1 MIYFSVHD
9 WQKNALAQSRL
20 LLSQIELGLEKEATQ
35 LPLYIP
41 ICVGMGIAAWFTL
54 GSENWPYIIFPALI
68 LIAVGLSAKLK
79 FRLNLVTLMV
89 GLSVIIGWSAISI
102 RSYSIAAPILE
113 KPWIGHIYGRI
124 DRIEKLPARSIV
136 RLILETEG
144 QQSLPEKI
152 RINLSNAQYDDA
164 FTIGSILKAKVR
176 LLPPAGPAVP
186 GAYDFAQRAWFDS
199 LGATGSALGE
209 VTMVNAAQSNVTIS
223 NIRDQIATQVRA
235 KIKGR
240 AGAIGATLASGDR
253 GAIAMED
260 AEAMRRSGMAHLLA
274 ISGLHVTAVVM
285 MSFFIIAKIL
295 SLFPSFA
302 LRHRVPIFA
311 ASIAALIAIF
321 YTILTGMQVP
331 TIRACIAA
339 CLVLAALIMGRDPLT
354 LRLVAFGALFILLIM
369 PEVLVG
375 PSFQLSFAAVAT
387 IITLHETTFMQKLV
401 HRREEIWLK
410 ALGRFLLS
418 LFITGLFI
426 EIALAPIALY
436 HFQKTG
442 IYGALANMLA
452 IPLTTFIIIPS
463 GIAAFVFDMVGLGTF
478 FWWIC
483 GQSIEI
489 ILTLAHYVSNLP
501 AAITTVATID
511 ITHYAIIIIS
521 GLAIMI
527 VKSNYKLLA
536 LGPLA
541 IAFFFLLRTPSPDI
555 VITGDG
561 QHLAVKKAG
570 GRGKEDAMLLLR
582 TRAGRYIRELLN
594 ENAGFDGEASDIA
607 NWPGAQCSP
616 DICIIA
622 LEKEQGASKQS
633 ESEQRGSKQGG
644 SKQRNN
650 EQGPWTILATTSNH
664 FVPRLELAAACKRV
678 DIAISNRYL
687 PYDCK
692 PKRLKIDR
700 AFHDKSGG
708 VAIYL
713 SSGRI
718 RNVASENGHL
728 PWSEYNE
735 NRPTTYPPQK

>member
-1 MIYFSVHD
+1 MASFSTYDV
-9 WQKNALAQSRL
+9 QKTILAQPSLIANRM
-20 LLSQIELGLEKEATQ
+20 ELWLEKEAVQ

-41 ICVGMGIAAWFTL
+41 IFVGIGIAAWFIL
-54 GSENWPYIIFPALI
+54 GANNWHYIIIPSII
-68 LIAVGLSAKLK
+68 LSGIGLAAKLK
-79 FRLNLVTLMV
+79 SRLSLVALMI
-89 GLSVIIGWSAISI
+89 GLSIIVGWSAISL
-102 RSYSIAAPILE
+102 RSYTISSPILE
-113 KPWIGHIYGRI
+113 KPWVGHIYGRI
-124 DRIEKLPARSIV
+124 DRIEKLPARAMV
-136 RLILETEG
+136 RLTLDTEAR
-144 QQSLPEKI
+144 QSLPEKI
-152 RINLSNAQYDDA
+152 RINLSNEQYDDS
-164 FTIGSILKAKVR
+164 FTAGSIIKSKVR

-186 GAYDFAQRAWFDS
+186 GAYDFAQRAWFDG

-209 VTMVNAAQSNVTIS
+209 VTLVNAAQSNITIS
-223 NIRDQIATQVRA
+223 YTRDQIATKVREE
-235 KIKGR
+235 IPGR

-302 LRHRVPIFA
+302 LRHRVPIYA

-321 YTILTGMQVP
+321 YTILTGAQVP

-354 LRLVAFGALFILLIM
+354 LRLVAFGALFIMLIM

-387 IITLHETTFMQKLV
+387 IITLHETKYMQKLV
-401 HRREEIWLK
+401 HRREEIWIK
-410 ALGRFLLS
+410 AFGRFLLS

-442 IYGALANMLA
+442 IYGALANMIA
-452 IPLTTFIIIPS
+452 IPLTTFVIIPS
-463 GIAAFVFDMVGLGTF
+463 GIAAFIFDTIGLGAP

-483 GQSIEI
+483 GQSIEM
-489 ILTLAHYVSNLP
+489 ILKLAHYVSNLP
-501 AAITTVATID
+501 AAITTVAAID
-511 ITHYAIIIIS
+511 MSLYAIIILS
-521 GLAIMI
+521 GLMIMI
-527 VKSNYKLLA
+527 VKSNYKYFALA
-536 LGPLA
+536 PLS
-541 IAFFFLLRTPSPDI
+541 IAFIMLLRTPSPDI
-555 VITGDG
+555 LITGDG
-561 QHLAVKKAG
+561 RHLAVKNEGIG
-570 GRGKEDAMLLLR
+570 GNRDEMLLLR
-582 TRAGRYIRELLN
+582 TRAGSYIRELLN

-607 NWPGAQCSP
+607 NWPSAQCSP
-616 DICIIA
+616 DICIIT
-622 LEKEQGASKQS
+622 LKKEQANSEEGENEAGKQS
-633 ESEQRGSKQGG
+633 L
-644 SKQRNN
+644 
-650 EQGPWTILATTSNH
+650 WTLLATRSNQ

-678 DIAISNRYL
+678 DIAVSNRYL

-708 VAIYL
+708 VALYL
-713 SSGRI
+713 SSSRI
-718 RNVASENGHL
+718 RNVASEQAHL

-735 NRPTTYPPQK
+735 NRPTTYPSKRQ

>member
-1 MIYFSVHD
+1 MASIFVLD
-9 WQKNALAQSRL
+9 LQKTILAQFSFYS
-20 LLSQIELGLEKEATQ
+20 SQIELWLEKEATQ

-41 ICVGMGIAAWFTL
+41 IFVGMGIAAWFTL
-54 GSENWPYIIFPALI
+54 GSENWSYVIIPSFI
-68 LIAVGLSAKLK
+68 LI
-79 FRLNLVTLMV
+79 MV
-89 GLSVIIGWSAISI
+89 GLVARLKSRLSLVSLMIGLSIIIGWSAISI
-102 RSYSIAAPILE
+102 RSHNISAPILE
-113 KPWIGHIYGRI
+113 KPWVGHIYGRI
-124 DRIEKLPARSIV
+124 DRVEKLPARAIT
-136 RLILETEG
+136 RLTLVTDAR
-144 QQSLPEKI
+144 QSLPEKI
-152 RINLSNAQYDDA
+152 RINLSNDQYDDA
-164 FTIGSILKAKVR
+164 FTTGSIIKSKVR
-176 LLPPAGPAVP
+176 LLPPTGPAVP
-186 GAYDFAQRAWFDS
+186 GAYDFAQRAWFDG

-209 VTMVNAAQSNVTIS
+209 VTLVNAAQSNVTIS
-223 NIRDQIATQVRA
+223 NTRDQIATKVRE
-235 KIKGR
+235 KIQGR

-302 LRHRVPIFA
+302 LRHRVPIYA

-321 YTILTGMQVP
+321 YTILTGAQVP

-339 CLVLAALIMGRDPLT
+339 CLVLTALIMGRDPLT
-354 LRLVAFGALFILLIM
+354 LRLVAFGALFIMIIM

-387 IITLHETTFMQKLV
+387 IITLHETKLMQKLV

-442 IYGALANMLA
+442 IYGALANMIA

-463 GIAAFVFDMVGLGTF
+463 GIAAFVFDTVGLGAP

-483 GQSIEI
+483 GQSIEM
-489 ILTLAHYVSNLP
+489 ILKLAHYVSNLP
-501 AAITTVATID
+501 AAITTVAAID
-511 ITHYAIIIIS
+511 ITLYAIIILS
-521 GLAIMI
+521 GLVIMI

-536 LGPLA
+536 LAPLS
-541 IAFFFLLRTPSPDI
+541 IAFLFLLRTPSPDML
-555 VITGDG
+555 ITGDG
-561 QHLAVKKAG
+561 RHLAIKKTG
-570 GRGKEDAMLLLR
+570 DMGKEDSMLLLR
-582 TRAGRYIRELLN
+582 TRAGSYIRELLN

-616 DICIIA
+616 DICIIT
-622 LEKEQGASKQS
+622 LDS
-633 ESEQRGSKQGG
+633 
-644 SKQRNN
+644 
-650 EQGPWTILATTSNH
+650 EQGPWTLLATTSNY

-700 AFHDKSGG
+700 AFHDESGG

-718 RNVASENGHL
+718 RNTASEQNHL
-728 PWSEYNE
+728 PWSQYNE
-735 NRPTTYPPQK
+735 NRLTTYPPKRQ